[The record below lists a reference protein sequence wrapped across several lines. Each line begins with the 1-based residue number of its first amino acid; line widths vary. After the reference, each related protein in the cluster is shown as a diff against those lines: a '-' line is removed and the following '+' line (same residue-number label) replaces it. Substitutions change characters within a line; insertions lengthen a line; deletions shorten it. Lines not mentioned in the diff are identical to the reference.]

1 MENCSYRFAIIDDI
15 DRIMEGR
22 LEILFIEEKEKSFIT
37 SKILK
42 NETEKILVGIEN
54 NSIIVAEISNK
65 VVGFIWFNIS
75 QKCFYGIDYS
85 DIAKPY
91 AFVSYIWVDEKYRA
105 QNIGSTLYENL
116 IEHLIEHLK
125 KNNITK
131 IYLDIFLTNTLSINF
146 HTKLGFKPLLSI
158 YSKEI

>member
-1 MENCSYRFAIIDDI
+1 MENYSYRFASIDDF

-22 LEILFIEEKEKSFIT
+22 LEILFIEEKEKTFIT
-37 SKILK
+37 SKLLK
-42 NETEKILVGIEN
+42 DETEKILVGIEN

-75 QKCFYGIDYS
+75 HKCFYGVDYC
-85 DIAKPY
+85 DIPKPY

-105 QNIGSTLYENL
+105 QNIGSTLYEN
-116 IEHLIEHLK
+116 LIEHLK

-146 HTKLGFKPLLSI
+146 HTKLGFEPLLSI
-158 YSKEI
+158 YSKDI